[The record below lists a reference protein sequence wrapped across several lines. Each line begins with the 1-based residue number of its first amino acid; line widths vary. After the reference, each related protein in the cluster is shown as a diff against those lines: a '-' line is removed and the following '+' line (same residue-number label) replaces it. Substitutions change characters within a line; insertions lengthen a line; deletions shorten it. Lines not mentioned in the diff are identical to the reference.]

1 MCNLFVNSIIH
12 IFSIGLVTEDTTD
25 IIFTCSY
32 FNSDDDDVLYG
43 IPQMQ
48 ISPKV

>member
-12 IFSIGLVTEDTTD
+12 IFSIGLGTEDTTN

-32 FNSDDDDVLYG
+32 FNSDDDVLYG

-48 ISPKV
+48 IFPKV